1 MHIAKKRHAKT
12 VRGIS
17 EEKMKKIAKLIA
29 RMTITLC
36 VLVALFFAARYSL
49 SRFTRIQIEKK
60 RVAVERNLLASAELV
75 LYKMRYSDMLVV
87 KKRQGFSSAKSF
99 VRYTGIVRA
108 GIEDISQSEIS
119 VSPDGKNLSVKI
131 PPCVLLGN
139 EICSQEI
146 FDERQ
151 GFFTKITTQ
160 EIFEEI
166 DAAKEN
172 AAQEI
177 LADGL
182 LSDADA
188 RAALVIRQLL
198 LPIGFEDVFVE
209 RLQ

>member
-1 MHIAKKRHAKT
+1 
-12 VRGIS
+12 
-17 EEKMKKIAKLIA
+17 MKKNAKLILRVA
-29 RMTITLC
+29 TIFC
-36 VLVALFFAARYSL
+36 IVLALFFATKFSFAK
-49 SRFTRIQIEKK
+49 FTQIQIEKK
-60 RVAVERNLLASAELV
+60 RVAVERNLLESAELV

-99 VRYTGIVRA
+99 VRYSGILRA
-108 GIEDISQSEIS
+108 GIEDISQSEIF
-119 VSPDGKNLSVKI
+119 VSSDGKKLFVKI
-131 PPCVLLGN
+131 PSCVLLGN

-160 EIFEEI
+160 EIFTEI
-166 DAAKEN
+166 DEAKN
-172 AAQEI
+172 DVAQEI

-198 LPIGFEDVFVE
+198 LTIGFEEVFVE
-209 RLQ
+209 KFD

>member
-1 MHIAKKRHAKT
+1 
-12 VRGIS
+12 
-17 EEKMKKIAKLIA
+17 MKKIAKLIFRVA
-29 RMTITLC
+29 TIFC
-36 VLVALFFAARYSL
+36 VLFALFFATKFSFAK
-49 SRFTRIQIEKK
+49 FTQIQIEKK
-60 RVAVERNLLASAELV
+60 RVAVERNLLESAELV

-99 VRYTGIVRA
+99 VRYSGILRA
-108 GIEDISQSEIS
+108 GIEDISQSEIF
-119 VSPDGKNLSVKI
+119 VSSDGKKLFVKI
-131 PPCVLLGN
+131 PSCVLLGN

-160 EIFEEI
+160 EIFTEI
-166 DAAKEN
+166 DEAKNN

-198 LPIGFEDVFVE
+198 LPIGFEEVFVE
-209 RLQ
+209 KFD

>member
-1 MHIAKKRHAKT
+1 
-12 VRGIS
+12 
-17 EEKMKKIAKLIA
+17 MKKIAKLIL
-29 RMTITLC
+29 R
-36 VLVALFFAARYSL
+36 VAMIFCILLAMLFATKFS
-49 SRFTRIQIEKK
+49 FTKFTQIQIEKK

-99 VRYTGIVRA
+99 VRYSGILRA

-119 VSPDGKNLSVKI
+119 VSSDGKKLFVKI
-131 PPCVLLGN
+131 PSCVLLGN

-160 EIFEEI
+160 EIFTEI
-166 DAAKEN
+166 DEAKNN

-188 RAALVIRQLL
+188 RAALVIKQLL

-209 RLQ
+209 KLN

>member
-1 MHIAKKRHAKT
+1 
-12 VRGIS
+12 
-17 EEKMKKIAKLIA
+17 MKKIAKLILRVA
-29 RMTITLC
+29 TIFCIL
-36 VLVALFFAARYSL
+36 LALFFATKFSFAK
-49 SRFTRIQIEKK
+49 FTQIQIEKK
-60 RVAVERNLLASAELV
+60 RVAVERNLLESAELV

-99 VRYTGIVRA
+99 VRYSGILRA
-108 GIEDISQSEIS
+108 GIEDISQSEIF
-119 VSPDGKNLSVKI
+119 VSSDGKKLFVKI
-131 PPCVLLGN
+131 PSCVLLGN

-160 EIFEEI
+160 EIFTEI
-166 DAAKEN
+166 DEAKNN

-177 LADGL
+177 LADWL

-198 LPIGFEDVFVE
+198 LPIGFEEVFVE
-209 RLQ
+209 KFD

>member
-1 MHIAKKRHAKT
+1 
-12 VRGIS
+12 
-17 EEKMKKIAKLIA
+17 MKKIAKLIFRVA
-29 RMTITLC
+29 TIFCILF
-36 VLVALFFAARYSL
+36 ALFFATKFSFAK
-49 SRFTRIQIEKK
+49 FTQIQIEKK
-60 RVAVERNLLASAELV
+60 RVAVERNLLESAELV

-99 VRYTGIVRA
+99 VRYSGILRA
-108 GIEDISQSEIS
+108 GIEDISQSEIF
-119 VSPDGKNLSVKI
+119 VSSDGKKLFVKI
-131 PPCVLLGN
+131 PSCVLLGN

-160 EIFEEI
+160 EIFTEI
-166 DAAKEN
+166 DEAKNN

-198 LPIGFEDVFVE
+198 LPIGFEEVFVE
-209 RLQ
+209 KLNF

>member
-1 MHIAKKRHAKT
+1 
-12 VRGIS
+12 
-17 EEKMKKIAKLIA
+17 MKKIAKLILRVA
-29 RMTITLC
+29 TIFCIL
-36 VLVALFFAARYSL
+36 LALFFATKFSFAK
-49 SRFTRIQIEKK
+49 FTQIQIEKK

-99 VRYTGIVRA
+99 VRYSGILRA
-108 GIEDISQSEIS
+108 GIEDISQSEIF
-119 VSPDGKNLSVKI
+119 VSSDGKKLFVKI
-131 PPCVLLGN
+131 PSCVLLGN

-160 EIFEEI
+160 EIFTEI
-166 DAAKEN
+166 DEAKNN

-209 RLQ
+209 NLKTAS

>member
-1 MHIAKKRHAKT
+1 
-12 VRGIS
+12 
-17 EEKMKKIAKLIA
+17 MKKIAKLILRVA
-29 RMTITLC
+29 TIFCIL
-36 VLVALFFAARYSL
+36 LALFFATKFSFAK
-49 SRFTRIQIEKK
+49 FTQIQIEKK

-99 VRYTGIVRA
+99 VRYSGILRA
-108 GIEDISQSEIS
+108 GIEDISQSEIF
-119 VSPDGKNLSVKI
+119 VSSDGKKLFVKI
-131 PPCVLLGN
+131 PSCVLLGN

-160 EIFEEI
+160 EIFTEI
-166 DAAKEN
+166 DEAKNN

-198 LPIGFEDVFVE
+198 LPIGFEEVFVE
-209 RLQ
+209 KFD

>member
-1 MHIAKKRHAKT
+1 
-12 VRGIS
+12 
-17 EEKMKKIAKLIA
+17 MKKIAKLIFRVA
-29 RMTITLC
+29 TIFCIL
-36 VLVALFFAARYSL
+36 LALFFVTKFSFAK
-49 SRFTRIQIEKK
+49 FTQIQIEKK
-60 RVAVERNLLASAELV
+60 RVAVERNLLESAELV

-87 KKRQGFSSAKSF
+87 KKRQGFSSAKSL
-99 VRYTGIVRA
+99 VRYSGILRA
-108 GIEDISQSEIS
+108 GIEDISQSEIF
-119 VSPDGKNLSVKI
+119 VSSDGKKLFVKI
-131 PPCVLLGN
+131 PSCVLLGN

-160 EIFEEI
+160 EIFTEI
-166 DAAKEN
+166 DEAKNN

-198 LPIGFEDVFVE
+198 LPIGFEEVFVE
-209 RLQ
+209 KFD

>member
-1 MHIAKKRHAKT
+1 
-12 VRGIS
+12 
-17 EEKMKKIAKLIA
+17 MKKIAKLIFRVA
-29 RMTITLC
+29 TIFC
-36 VLVALFFAARYSL
+36 VLFALFFATKFSF
-49 SRFTRIQIEKK
+49 SKFTQIQIEKK
-60 RVAVERNLLASAELV
+60 RVAVERNLLESAELV

-99 VRYTGIVRA
+99 VRYSGILRA
-108 GIEDISQSEIS
+108 GIEDISQSEIF
-119 VSPDGKNLSVKI
+119 VSSDGKKLFVKI
-131 PPCVLLGN
+131 PSCVLLGN

-160 EIFEEI
+160 EIFTEI
-166 DAAKEN
+166 DEAKNN

-209 RLQ
+209 KFD

>member
-1 MHIAKKRHAKT
+1 
-12 VRGIS
+12 
-17 EEKMKKIAKLIA
+17 MKKIAKLIFRVA
-29 RMTITLC
+29 TIFC
-36 VLVALFFAARYSL
+36 VLFALFFATKFSFAK
-49 SRFTRIQIEKK
+49 FTQIQIEKK
-60 RVAVERNLLASAELV
+60 RVAVERNLLESAELV

-99 VRYTGIVRA
+99 VRYSGILRA
-108 GIEDISQSEIS
+108 GIEDISQSEIF
-119 VSPDGKNLSVKI
+119 VSSDGKKLFVKI
-131 PPCVLLGN
+131 PSCVLLGN

-160 EIFEEI
+160 EIFTEI
-166 DAAKEN
+166 DEAKNN

-198 LPIGFEDVFVE
+198 LPIGFEEVFVE
-209 RLQ
+209 KLNF

>member
-1 MHIAKKRHAKT
+1 
-12 VRGIS
+12 
-17 EEKMKKIAKLIA
+17 MKKIAKLILRVA
-29 RMTITLC
+29 TIFCIL
-36 VLVALFFAARYSL
+36 LALFFATKFSFAK
-49 SRFTRIQIEKK
+49 FTQIQIEKK
-60 RVAVERNLLASAELV
+60 RVAVERNLLESAELV

-99 VRYTGIVRA
+99 VRYSGILRA
-108 GIEDISQSEIS
+108 GIEDISQSEIF
-119 VSPDGKNLSVKI
+119 VSSDGKKLFVKI
-131 PPCVLLGN
+131 PSCVLLGN

-160 EIFEEI
+160 EIFTEI
-166 DAAKEN
+166 DEAKNN

-198 LPIGFEDVFVE
+198 LPIGFEEVFVE
-209 RLQ
+209 KLN

>member
-1 MHIAKKRHAKT
+1 
-12 VRGIS
+12 
-17 EEKMKKIAKLIA
+17 MKKIAKLIFRVA
-29 RMTITLC
+29 TIFCIL
-36 VLVALFFAARYSL
+36 LAMFFAMKFSFAK
-49 SRFTRIQIEKK
+49 FTQIQIEKK
-60 RVAVERNLLASAELV
+60 RVAVERNLLESAELV

-99 VRYTGIVRA
+99 VRYSGILRA
-108 GIEDISQSEIS
+108 GIEDISQSEIF
-119 VSPDGKNLSVKI
+119 VSSDGKKLFVKI
-131 PPCVLLGN
+131 PSCVLLGN

-160 EIFEEI
+160 EIFTEI
-166 DAAKEN
+166 DEAKNN

-198 LPIGFEDVFVE
+198 LPIGFEDVVVE
-209 RLQ
+209 KFD

>member
-1 MHIAKKRHAKT
+1 
-12 VRGIS
+12 
-17 EEKMKKIAKLIA
+17 MKKIAKLILRVA
-29 RMTITLC
+29 TIFCIL
-36 VLVALFFAARYSL
+36 LALFFATKFSFAKL
-49 SRFTRIQIEKK
+49 TKIQIEKK
-60 RVAVERNLLASAELV
+60 RVAVERNLLESAELV

-99 VRYTGIVRA
+99 VRYSGILRA
-108 GIEDISQSEIS
+108 GIEDISQSEIF
-119 VSPDGKNLSVKI
+119 VSSDGKKLFVKI
-131 PPCVLLGN
+131 PSCVLLGN

-166 DAAKEN
+166 DEAKNN

-198 LPIGFEDVFVE
+198 LPIGFEEVFVE
-209 RLQ
+209 KFD

>member
-1 MHIAKKRHAKT
+1 
-12 VRGIS
+12 
-17 EEKMKKIAKLIA
+17 MKKIAKLILRVA
-29 RMTITLC
+29 MIFC
-36 VLVALFFAARYSL
+36 VLFALFFATKFSFAK
-49 SRFTRIQIEKK
+49 FTQIQIEKK

-99 VRYTGIVRA
+99 VRYSGILRA
-108 GIEDISQSEIS
+108 GIEDISQSEIF
-119 VSPDGKNLSVKI
+119 VSSDGKKLFVKI
-131 PPCVLLGN
+131 PSCVLLGN

-160 EIFEEI
+160 EIFTEI
-166 DAAKEN
+166 DEAKNN

-198 LPIGFEDVFVE
+198 LPIGFEEVFVE
-209 RLQ
+209 KLNF

>member
-1 MHIAKKRHAKT
+1 
-12 VRGIS
+12 
-17 EEKMKKIAKLIA
+17 MKKIAKLIFRVA
-29 RMTITLC
+29 TTFCIL
-36 VLVALFFAARYSL
+36 LALFFATKFSFAK
-49 SRFTRIQIEKK
+49 FTQIQIEKK

-99 VRYTGIVRA
+99 VRYSGILRA
-108 GIEDISQSEIS
+108 GIEDISQSEIF
-119 VSPDGKNLSVKI
+119 VSSDGKKLFVKI
-131 PPCVLLGN
+131 PSCVLLGN

-160 EIFEEI
+160 EIFTEI
-166 DAAKEN
+166 DEAKNN

-209 RLQ
+209 NLKTAS

>member
-1 MHIAKKRHAKT
+1 
-12 VRGIS
+12 
-17 EEKMKKIAKLIA
+17 MKKIAKLIL
-29 RMTITLC
+29 R
-36 VLVALFFAARYSL
+36 VAMIFCILLAMFFATKFS
-49 SRFTRIQIEKK
+49 FTKFTQIQIEKK
-60 RVAVERNLLASAELV
+60 LVAVERNLLASAELV

-99 VRYTGIVRA
+99 VRYSGILRA

-119 VSPDGKNLSVKI
+119 VSSDGKKLFVKI
-131 PPCVLLGN
+131 PSCVLLGN

-160 EIFEEI
+160 EIFTEI
-166 DAAKEN
+166 DEAKNN

-188 RAALVIRQLL
+188 RAALVIKQLL

-209 RLQ
+209 KLN

>member
-1 MHIAKKRHAKT
+1 
-12 VRGIS
+12 
-17 EEKMKKIAKLIA
+17 MKKIAKLILRVA
-29 RMTITLC
+29 TIFCIL
-36 VLVALFFAARYSL
+36 LALFFATKFSFAKL
-49 SRFTRIQIEKK
+49 TKIQIEKK
-60 RVAVERNLLASAELV
+60 RVAVERNLLESAELV

-99 VRYTGIVRA
+99 VRYSGILRA
-108 GIEDISQSEIS
+108 GIEDISQSEIF
-119 VSPDGKNLSVKI
+119 VSSDGKKLFVKI
-131 PPCVLLGN
+131 PSCVLLGN

-160 EIFEEI
+160 EIFTEI
-166 DAAKEN
+166 DEAKNN
-172 AAQEI
+172 ATQEI

-198 LPIGFEDVFVE
+198 LPIGFEEVFVE
-209 RLQ
+209 KFD

>member
-1 MHIAKKRHAKT
+1 
-12 VRGIS
+12 
-17 EEKMKKIAKLIA
+17 MKKIAKLILRVA
-29 RMTITLC
+29 TIFCIL
-36 VLVALFFAARYSL
+36 LAMFFATKFSFAK
-49 SRFTRIQIEKK
+49 FTQIQIEKK
-60 RVAVERNLLASAELV
+60 RVAVERNLLESAELV

-99 VRYTGIVRA
+99 VRYSGILRA
-108 GIEDISQSEIS
+108 GIEDISQSEIF
-119 VSPDGKNLSVKI
+119 VSSDGKKLFVKI
-131 PPCVLLGN
+131 PSCVLLGN

-160 EIFEEI
+160 EIFTEI
-166 DAAKEN
+166 DEAKNN

-198 LPIGFEDVFVE
+198 LPIGFEEVFVE
-209 RLQ
+209 KFD

>member
-1 MHIAKKRHAKT
+1 
-12 VRGIS
+12 
-17 EEKMKKIAKLIA
+17 MKKIVKLIF
-29 RMTITLC
+29 RIVTILC
-36 VLVALFFAARYSL
+36 VLIALFFATKFSL
-49 SRFTRIQIEKK
+49 LKSTQIQIEKK

-87 KKRQGFSSAKSF
+87 KKKQGFSSAKSF
-99 VRYTGIVRA
+99 VRYSGILRA

-119 VSPDGKNLSVKI
+119 ISSDGKKLFVKI
-131 PPCVLLGN
+131 PSCVLLGN

-166 DAAKEN
+166 DWAKNN

-182 LSDADA
+182 LSDANS

-209 RLQ
+209 HLQSR

>member
-1 MHIAKKRHAKT
+1 
-12 VRGIS
+12 
-17 EEKMKKIAKLIA
+17 MKKIVKLIL
-29 RMTITLC
+29 RMAIIFC
-36 VLVALFFAARYSL
+36 VLIAMFFAAKISF
-49 SRFTRIQIEKK
+49 SKFTQIQIEKK

-99 VRYTGIVRA
+99 VRYSGILRA

-119 VSPDGKNLSVKI
+119 VSSDGKKLFVKI
-131 PPCVLLGN
+131 PSCVLLGN

-166 DAAKEN
+166 EWAKNN

-209 RLQ
+209 HLQSR

>member
-1 MHIAKKRHAKT
+1 
-12 VRGIS
+12 
-17 EEKMKKIAKLIA
+17 MKKIAKLIFRVA
-29 RMTITLC
+29 TIFC
-36 VLVALFFAARYSL
+36 VLFALFFATKFSFAK
-49 SRFTRIQIEKK
+49 FTQIQIEKK
-60 RVAVERNLLASAELV
+60 RVAVERNLLESAELV

-99 VRYTGIVRA
+99 VRYSGILRA
-108 GIEDISQSEIS
+108 GIEDISQSEIF
-119 VSPDGKNLSVKI
+119 VSSDGKKLFVKI
-131 PPCVLLGN
+131 PSCVLLGN

-166 DAAKEN
+166 DEAKNN

-198 LPIGFEDVFVE
+198 LPIGFEEVFVE
-209 RLQ
+209 KFD

>member
-1 MHIAKKRHAKT
+1 
-12 VRGIS
+12 
-17 EEKMKKIAKLIA
+17 MKKIAKLILRVA
-29 RMTITLC
+29 TIFCIL
-36 VLVALFFAARYSL
+36 LALFFATKFSFAK
-49 SRFTRIQIEKK
+49 FTQIQIEKK
-60 RVAVERNLLASAELV
+60 RVAVERNLLESAELV

-99 VRYTGIVRA
+99 VRYSGILRA
-108 GIEDISQSEIS
+108 GIEDISQSEIF
-119 VSPDGKNLSVKI
+119 VSSDGKKLFVKI
-131 PPCVLLGN
+131 PSCVLLGN

-160 EIFEEI
+160 EIFTEI
-166 DAAKEN
+166 DEAKNN

-198 LPIGFEDVFVE
+198 LPIGFEEVFVE
-209 RLQ
+209 KFD